1 MSPLTLKVEAIDWL
15 SPYEE
20 RILEAVEEEGDV
32 RSAAYELKI
41 KPSTIYSV
49 LSNIRVKLVKSQN
62 TVNRCNV
69 LKKKSHSLRRLLIPL
84 QRIAIPTTLAEGKQE
99 EENEEWQTA

>member
-1 MSPLTLKVEAIDWL
+1 MSPLTLKVAAIDWL

-41 KPSTIYSV
+41 KPSTIYGV

-69 LKKKSHSLRRLLIPL
+69 LRKKSQALRRLLIPL
-84 QRIAIPTTLAEGKQE
+84 QRVAIPATLAEGQE
-99 EENEEWQTA
+99 EENEEKWVTA